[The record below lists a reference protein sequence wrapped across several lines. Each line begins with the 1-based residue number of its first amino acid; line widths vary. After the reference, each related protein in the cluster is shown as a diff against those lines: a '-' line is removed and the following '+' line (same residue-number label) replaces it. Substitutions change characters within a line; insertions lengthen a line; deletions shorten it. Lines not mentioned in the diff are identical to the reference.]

1 MMTTSNGADSAD
13 RRITA
18 RDWVG
23 AAVRIPGVRPS
34 PKKNGTKFHIYRAPH
49 ARLTFAV
56 TDGPKPPAR
65 VGLGRSIDWELV
77 KTVEESGQRRIGF
90 SEEQAKKAISAK
102 GYLLVKLTSA

>member
-1 MMTTSNGADSAD
+1 MATSNETDSLD
-13 RRITA
+13 RRTTA

-23 AAVRIPGVRPS
+23 AAVRTPGTARPS

-56 TDGPKPPAR
+56 TNGPKPPAR

-90 SEEQAKKAISAK
+90 NEEEAKKAISTK
-102 GYLLVKLTSA
+102 GYLLVKLPGA